1 MIKKKISELPECTS
15 FKGLW
20 TIGVDA
26 LNKSVKVSLEY
37 IQSVVDGMKTATKE
51 ATAATDAASKSA
63 QSATNAAKQAQEA
76 TDATNKAKAATEAAT
91 KEAQTATNNANS
103 ATEAAT
109 KSASTANIA
118 AQGAQEATNAANTA
132 TGNANNAAAAAID
145 AKEDCEEVIAAA
157 AELEPLNLVPTAMT
171 VEYPS
176 RLLVGNMAE
185 NFIRATLAPASVKP
199 NVLFLGDDK
208 AVSVT
213 PDGRITILAAGTS
226 IIHVIPTCNVA
237 LYKTIQIKV
246 SEPTV
251 RLVTLSSIR
260 LTANGNF
267 RFN

>member
-20 TIGVDA
+20 TIGVDIF
-26 LNKSVKVSLEY
+26 NKSVKVSLEY
-37 IQSVVDGMKTATKE
+37 IQSVVEGMKAATKD
-51 ATAATDAASKSA
+51 ATDVTDAASKSA
-63 QSATNAAKQAQEA
+63 QSA
-76 TDATNKAKAATEAAT
+76 
-91 KEAQTATNNANS
+91 
-103 ATEAAT
+103 
-109 KSASTANIA
+109 
-118 AQGAQEATNAANTA
+118 ANTA
-132 TGNANNAAAAAID
+132 TTNASNATAAAIE

-185 NFIRATLAPASVKP
+185 NFIRATLTPASVKP

-246 SEPTV
+246 SKPTV

>member
-20 TIGVDA
+20 TIGVDIF
-26 LNKSVKVSLEY
+26 NKSVKVSLEY
-37 IQSVVDGMKTATKE
+37 IQSVVEGMKAATKD
-51 ATAATDAASKSA
+51 ATDATDAASKSA
-63 QSATNAAKQAQEA
+63 QSAINAAQKAQEA
-76 TDATNKAKAATEAAT
+76 TT
-91 KEAQTATNNANS
+91 
-103 ATEAAT
+103 
-109 KSASTANIA
+109 
-118 AQGAQEATNAANTA
+118 AANTA
-132 TGNANNAAAAAID
+132 TTNASNATAAAIE

-185 NFIRATLAPASVKP
+185 NFIRATLTPASVKP

-246 SEPTV
+246 LKHTV

>member
-1 MIKKKISELPECTS
+1 MHLIQRA
-15 FKGLW
+15 
-20 TIGVDA
+20 VDYRCR
-26 LNKSVKVSLEY
+26 Y
-37 IQSVVDGMKTATKE
+37 IQQERQGVARIYPVGRRGDESGDKRCHRCHRCSIEECPIGHQCRTK
-51 ATAATDAASKSA
+51 
-63 QSATNAAKQAQEA
+63 AQEA
-76 TDATNKAKAATEAAT
+76 TT
-91 KEAQTATNNANS
+91 
-103 ATEAAT
+103 
-109 KSASTANIA
+109 
-118 AQGAQEATNAANTA
+118 AANTA
-132 TGNANNAAAAAID
+132 TTNASNATAAAIE

-185 NFIRATLAPASVKP
+185 NFIRATLTPASVKP

-246 SEPTV
+246 SKPTV

>member
-1 MIKKKISELPECTS
+1 MIKKKISKLPECTS

-20 TIGVDA
+20 TIGVDIF
-26 LNKSVKVSLEY
+26 NKSVKVSLEY
-37 IQSVVDGMKTATKE
+37 IQSVVEGMKSATK
-51 ATAATDAASKSA
+51 
-63 QSATNAAKQAQEA
+63 NA
-76 TDATNKAKAATEAAT
+76 TDATSAANSA
-91 KEAQTATNNANS
+91 AQTADNA
-103 ATEAAT
+103 AQRAQAAT
-109 KSASTANIA
+109 T
-118 AQGAQEATNAANTA
+118 AANTA
-132 TGNANNAAAAAID
+132 TTNANNATAAAIE

-213 PDGRITILAAGTS
+213 PDGRITILAAGIS

>member
-20 TIGVDA
+20 TIGVDIF
-26 LNKSVKVSLEY
+26 NKSVKVSLEY
-37 IQSVVDGMKTATKE
+37 IQSVVEGMKAATKD
-51 ATAATDAASKSA
+51 ATDVTDAALKSA
-63 QSATNAAKQAQEA
+63 QSAINAAQKAQEA
-76 TDATNKAKAATEAAT
+76 TT
-91 KEAQTATNNANS
+91 
-103 ATEAAT
+103 
-109 KSASTANIA
+109 
-118 AQGAQEATNAANTA
+118 AANTA
-132 TGNANNAAAAAID
+132 TTNASNATAAAIE

-185 NFIRATLAPASVKP
+185 NFIRATLTPASVKP

-213 PDGRITILAAGTS
+213 PDGRITILAAGAS

-246 SEPTV
+246 SKLPV

>member
-1 MIKKKISELPECTS
+1 MIRKKISELPECTS

-20 TIGVDA
+20 TIGVNA

-37 IQSVVDGMKTATKE
+37 IQSVVDGMKSATKN
-51 ATAATDAASKSA
+51 ATDAASSA
-63 QSATNAAKQAQEA
+63 NSA
-76 TDATNKAKAATEAAT
+76 
-91 KEAQTATNNANS
+91 AQTANN
-103 ATEAAT
+103 
-109 KSASTANIA
+109 A
-118 AQGAQEATNAANTA
+118 AQGAQAATTAANTA
-132 TGNANNAAAAAID
+132 TTNANNATAAAIE

-171 VEYPS
+171 IEYPS

-213 PDGRITILAAGTS
+213 PDGRITILTAGVST
-226 IIHVIPTCNVA
+226 IYVIPTCNVA

-246 SEPTV
+246 SEPTI

>member
-20 TIGVDA
+20 TIGVDIF
-26 LNKSVKVSLEY
+26 NKSVKVSLEY
-37 IQSVVDGMKTATKE
+37 IQSVVEGMKAATKD
-51 ATAATDAASKSA
+51 ATDVTDAASKSA
-63 QSATNAAKQAQEA
+63 QSAINAAQKAQEA
-76 TDATNKAKAATEAAT
+76 TT
-91 KEAQTATNNANS
+91 
-103 ATEAAT
+103 
-109 KSASTANIA
+109 
-118 AQGAQEATNAANTA
+118 AANTA
-132 TGNANNAAAAAID
+132 TTNASNATAAAIE

>member
-20 TIGVDA
+20 TIGVDIF
-26 LNKSVKVSLEY
+26 NKSVKVSLEY
-37 IQSVVDGMKTATKE
+37 IQSVVEGMKSATK
-51 ATAATDAASKSA
+51 
-63 QSATNAAKQAQEA
+63 NA
-76 TDATNKAKAATEAAT
+76 TDATSAANSA
-91 KEAQTATNNANS
+91 AQTADYA
-103 ATEAAT
+103 AQRAQAAT
-109 KSASTANIA
+109 T
-118 AQGAQEATNAANTA
+118 AANTA
-132 TGNANNAAAAAID
+132 TTNANNATAAAIE

-213 PDGRITILAAGTS
+213 PDGRITILAAGIS

>member
-1 MIKKKISELPECTS
+1 MIRKKISELPECTS

-20 TIGVDA
+20 TIGVNA

-37 IQSVVDGMKTATKE
+37 IQSVVDGMKSATKN
-51 ATAATDAASKSA
+51 ATDAASSA
-63 QSATNAAKQAQEA
+63 NSA
-76 TDATNKAKAATEAAT
+76 
-91 KEAQTATNNANS
+91 AQTANN
-103 ATEAAT
+103 
-109 KSASTANIA
+109 A
-118 AQGAQEATNAANTA
+118 AQGAQAATTAANTA
-132 TGNANNAAAAAID
+132 TTNANNATAAAIE

-171 VEYPS
+171 IEYPS

-213 PDGRITILAAGTS
+213 PDGRITILTAGVST
-226 IIHVIPTCNVA
+226 IHVIPTCNVS

-246 SEPTV
+246 SEPTI

>member
-1 MIKKKISELPECTS
+1 MIRKKISELPECTS

-20 TIGVDA
+20 TIGVNA

-37 IQSVVDGMKTATKE
+37 IQSVVDGMKSATKN
-51 ATAATDAASKSA
+51 ATDAASSA
-63 QSATNAAKQAQEA
+63 NSA
-76 TDATNKAKAATEAAT
+76 
-91 KEAQTATNNANS
+91 AQTANN
-103 ATEAAT
+103 
-109 KSASTANIA
+109 A
-118 AQGAQEATNAANTA
+118 AQGAQAATTAANTA
-132 TGNANNAAAAAID
+132 TTNANNATAAAIE
-145 AKEDCEEVIAAA
+145 AKEDCEEVIAVA

-171 VEYPS
+171 IEYPS

-213 PDGRITILAAGTS
+213 PDGRITILTAGVST
-226 IIHVIPTCNVA
+226 IHVIPTCNVA

-246 SEPTV
+246 SEPTI

>member
-20 TIGVDA
+20 TIGVDIF
-26 LNKSVKVSLEY
+26 NKSVKVSLEY
-37 IQSVVDGMKTATKE
+37 IQSVVEGMKAATKD
-51 ATAATDAASKSA
+51 ATDVTDAASKSA
-63 QSATNAAKQAQEA
+63 QSAINAAQKAQEA
-76 TDATNKAKAATEAAT
+76 TT
-91 KEAQTATNNANS
+91 
-103 ATEAAT
+103 
-109 KSASTANIA
+109 
-118 AQGAQEATNAANTA
+118 AANTA
-132 TGNANNAAAAAID
+132 TTNASNATAAAIE

-157 AELEPLNLVPTAMT
+157 AELKPLNLVPTAMT

-185 NFIRATLAPASVKP
+185 NFIRATLTPASVKP

-246 SEPTV
+246 SNSKTTV

>member
-20 TIGVDA
+20 TIGVDIF
-26 LNKSVKVSLEY
+26 NKSVKVSLEY
-37 IQSVVDGMKTATKE
+37 IQSVVEGMKAATKD
-51 ATAATDAASKSA
+51 ATDVTDAASKSA
-63 QSATNAAKQAQEA
+63 QSAINAAQKAQEA
-76 TDATNKAKAATEAAT
+76 TT
-91 KEAQTATNNANS
+91 
-103 ATEAAT
+103 
-109 KSASTANIA
+109 
-118 AQGAQEATNAANTA
+118 AANTA
-132 TGNANNAAAAAID
+132 TTNASNATAAAIE

-185 NFIRATLAPASVKP
+185 NFIRATLTPASVKP

-246 SEPTV
+246 SKPTV
-251 RLVTLSSIR
+251 GLVTLSSIR

-267 RFN
+267 EFN

>member
-20 TIGVDA
+20 TIGVDIF
-26 LNKSVKVSLEY
+26 NKSVKVSLEY
-37 IQSVVDGMKTATKE
+37 IQSVVEGMKAATKD
-51 ATAATDAASKSA
+51 ATDAASKSA
-63 QSATNAAKQAQEA
+63 QSAINAAQKAQEA
-76 TDATNKAKAATEAAT
+76 TT
-91 KEAQTATNNANS
+91 
-103 ATEAAT
+103 
-109 KSASTANIA
+109 
-118 AQGAQEATNAANTA
+118 AANTA
-132 TGNANNAAAAAID
+132 TTNASNATAAAIE

-157 AELEPLNLVPTAMT
+157 TELEPLNLVPTAMT

-185 NFIRATLAPASVKP
+185 NFIRATLTPARVKP

-246 SEPTV
+246 SKPTV

>member
-20 TIGVDA
+20 TIGVDIF
-26 LNKSVKVSLEY
+26 NKSVKVSLEY
-37 IQSVVDGMKTATKE
+37 IQSVVEGMKAATKD
-51 ATAATDAASKSA
+51 ATDAASKSA
-63 QSATNAAKQAQEA
+63 QSAINAAQKAQEA
-76 TDATNKAKAATEAAT
+76 TT
-91 KEAQTATNNANS
+91 
-103 ATEAAT
+103 
-109 KSASTANIA
+109 
-118 AQGAQEATNAANTA
+118 AANTA
-132 TGNANNAAAAAID
+132 TTNASNATAAAIK

-157 AELEPLNLVPTAMT
+157 TELEPLNLVPTAMT

-185 NFIRATLAPASVKP
+185 NFIRATLTPASVKP

-246 SEPTV
+246 SKPTV

>member
-20 TIGVDA
+20 TIGVDIF
-26 LNKSVKVSLEY
+26 NKSVKVSLEY
-37 IQSVVDGMKTATKE
+37 IQSVVEGMKSATK
-51 ATAATDAASKSA
+51 
-63 QSATNAAKQAQEA
+63 NA
-76 TDATNKAKAATEAAT
+76 TDATSAANSA
-91 KEAQTATNNANS
+91 AQTADNA
-103 ATEAAT
+103 AQRAQAAT
-109 KSASTANIA
+109 T
-118 AQGAQEATNAANTA
+118 AANTA
-132 TGNANNAAAAAID
+132 TTNANNATAAAIE

-157 AELEPLNLVPTAMT
+157 AGNLVPTAMT

-176 RLLVGNMAE
+176 RLLVGNMAG

-213 PDGRITILAAGTS
+213 PDGRITILAAGIS

>member
-1 MIKKKISELPECTS
+1 MKKKKISELPECTS

-20 TIGVDA
+20 TIGVDIF
-26 LNKSVKVSLEY
+26 NKSVKVSLEY
-37 IQSVVDGMKTATKE
+37 IQSVVDEMKSATKN
-51 ATAATDAASKSA
+51 
-63 QSATNAAKQAQEA
+63 ATNAASSANSA
-76 TDATNKAKAATEAAT
+76 
-91 KEAQTATNNANS
+91 AQTANN
-103 ATEAAT
+103 
-109 KSASTANIA
+109 A
-118 AQGAQEATNAANTA
+118 AQGVQAATTAANTA
-132 TGNANNAAAAAID
+132 TTNANNATAAAIE
-145 AKEDCEEVIAAA
+145 AKENCEEVIAAA
-157 AELEPLNLVPTAMT
+157 AELEPLNLIPTAMT

-176 RLLVGNMAE
+176 RLLIGNMAE

-246 SEPTV
+246 SEPTI

>member
-20 TIGVDA
+20 TIGVDIF
-26 LNKSVKVSLEY
+26 NKSVKVSLEY
-37 IQSVVDGMKTATKE
+37 IQSVVEGMKSATK
-51 ATAATDAASKSA
+51 
-63 QSATNAAKQAQEA
+63 NA
-76 TDATNKAKAATEAAT
+76 TDATSAANSA
-91 KEAQTATNNANS
+91 AQTADNA
-103 ATEAAT
+103 AQRAQAAT
-109 KSASTANIA
+109 T
-118 AQGAQEATNAANTA
+118 AANTA
-132 TGNANNAAAAAID
+132 TTNANNATAAAIE

-176 RLLVGNMAE
+176 RLLVGNLAE

-213 PDGRITILAAGTS
+213 PDGRITILAAGIS

-237 LYKTIQIKV
+237 LYKTIQNKV

>member
-1 MIKKKISELPECTS
+1 MIRKKISELPECTS

-20 TIGVDA
+20 TIGVNA

-37 IQSVVDGMKTATKE
+37 IQSVVEGMKSATKN
-51 ATAATDAASKSA
+51 ATDAASSA
-63 QSATNAAKQAQEA
+63 NSA
-76 TDATNKAKAATEAAT
+76 
-91 KEAQTATNNANS
+91 AQTANN
-103 ATEAAT
+103 
-109 KSASTANIA
+109 A
-118 AQGAQEATNAANTA
+118 AQGAQAATTAANTA
-132 TGNANNAAAAAID
+132 TTNANNATAAAIE

-171 VEYPS
+171 IEYPS

-213 PDGRITILAAGTS
+213 PDGRITILTAGVST
-226 IIHVIPTCNVA
+226 IHVIPTCNVA

-246 SEPTV
+246 SEPTI

>member
-20 TIGVDA
+20 TIGVDIFS
-26 LNKSVKVSLEY
+26 KSVKVSLEY
-37 IQSVVDGMKTATKE
+37 IQSVVEGMKSATK
-51 ATAATDAASKSA
+51 
-63 QSATNAAKQAQEA
+63 NA
-76 TDATNKAKAATEAAT
+76 TDATSAANSA
-91 KEAQTATNNANS
+91 AQTADNA
-103 ATEAAT
+103 AQRAQAAT
-109 KSASTANIA
+109 T
-118 AQGAQEATNAANTA
+118 AANTA
-132 TGNANNAAAAAID
+132 TTNASNATAAAIE

-213 PDGRITILAAGTS
+213 PDGRITILAAGVS

>member
-1 MIKKKISELPECTS
+1 M
-15 FKGLW
+15 
-20 TIGVDA
+20 
-26 LNKSVKVSLEY
+26 
-37 IQSVVDGMKTATKE
+37 
-51 ATAATDAASKSA
+51 
-63 QSATNAAKQAQEA
+63 
-76 TDATNKAKAATEAAT
+76 
-91 KEAQTATNNANS
+91 
-103 ATEAAT
+103 
-109 KSASTANIA
+109 
-118 AQGAQEATNAANTA
+118 
-132 TGNANNAAAAAID
+132 
-145 AKEDCEEVIAAA
+145 IAAA

-185 NFIRATLAPASVKP
+185 KFIRATLTPASVKP

-213 PDGRITILAAGTS
+213 PDGRITILAAGIS

-246 SEPTV
+246 SKPTV
-251 RLVTLSSIR
+251 RLGTLSSIR

>member
-20 TIGVDA
+20 TIGVDIF
-26 LNKSVKVSLEY
+26 NKSVKVSLEY
-37 IQSVVDGMKTATKE
+37 IQSVVEGMKAATKD
-51 ATAATDAASKSA
+51 ATDVTDAASKSA
-63 QSATNAAKQAQEA
+63 QSAINAAQKAQEA
-76 TDATNKAKAATEAAT
+76 TT
-91 KEAQTATNNANS
+91 
-103 ATEAAT
+103 
-109 KSASTANIA
+109 
-118 AQGAQEATNAANTA
+118 AANTA
-132 TGNANNAAAAAID
+132 TTNASNATAAAIE

-185 NFIRATLAPASVKP
+185 NFIRATLTPASVKP

-246 SEPTV
+246 SKHTV

>member
-20 TIGVDA
+20 TIGVDIF
-26 LNKSVKVSLEY
+26 NKSVKVPLEY
-37 IQSVVDGMKTATKE
+37 IQSVVEGMKSATK
-51 ATAATDAASKSA
+51 
-63 QSATNAAKQAQEA
+63 NA
-76 TDATNKAKAATEAAT
+76 TDATSAANSA
-91 KEAQTATNNANS
+91 AQTADNA
-103 ATEAAT
+103 AQRAQAAT
-109 KSASTANIA
+109 T
-118 AQGAQEATNAANTA
+118 AANTA
-132 TGNANNAAAAAID
+132 TTNANNATAAAIE

-171 VEYPS
+171 IEYPS

-213 PDGRITILAAGTS
+213 PDGRITILAAGIS

>member
-20 TIGVDA
+20 TIGVDIF
-26 LNKSVKVSLEY
+26 NKSVKVPLEY
-37 IQSVVDGMKTATKE
+37 IQSVVEGMKSATK
-51 ATAATDAASKSA
+51 
-63 QSATNAAKQAQEA
+63 NA
-76 TDATNKAKAATEAAT
+76 TDATSAANSA
-91 KEAQTATNNANS
+91 AQTADNA
-103 ATEAAT
+103 AQRAQAAT
-109 KSASTANIA
+109 T
-118 AQGAQEATNAANTA
+118 AANTA
-132 TGNANNAAAAAID
+132 TTNANNATAAAIE

-213 PDGRITILAAGTS
+213 PDGRITILAAGIS

>member
-1 MIKKKISELPECTS
+1 MIKKKISELPECTT

-20 TIGVDA
+20 TIGVNA

-37 IQSVVDGMKTATKE
+37 IQAVVDGMKSATK
-51 ATAATDAASKSA
+51 D
-63 QSATNAAKQAQEA
+63 A
-76 TDATNKAKAATEAAT
+76 TDATSAANSA
-91 KEAQTATNNANS
+91 AQTADNA
-103 ATEAAT
+103 AQRTQAAT
-109 KSASTANIA
+109 T
-118 AQGAQEATNAANTA
+118 AANTA
-132 TGNANNAAAAAID
+132 TANANNAAAEANA

-213 PDGRITILAAGTS
+213 PAGRITILAAGTS

-246 SEPTV
+246 SKPTV

>member
-20 TIGVDA
+20 TIGVDIF
-26 LNKSVKVSLEY
+26 NKSVKVSLEY
-37 IQSVVDGMKTATKE
+37 IQSVVEGMKAATKD
-51 ATAATDAASKSA
+51 ATDVTDAASKSA
-63 QSATNAAKQAQEA
+63 QSAINAAQKAQEA
-76 TDATNKAKAATEAAT
+76 TT
-91 KEAQTATNNANS
+91 
-103 ATEAAT
+103 
-109 KSASTANIA
+109 
-118 AQGAQEATNAANTA
+118 AANTA
-132 TGNANNAAAAAID
+132 TTNASNATAAAIE

-185 NFIRATLAPASVKP
+185 NFIRATLTPASVKP

-226 IIHVIPTCNVA
+226 IIHVIPTRNVA

-246 SEPTV
+246 SKPTV

>member
-15 FKGLW
+15 FNGLW
-20 TIGVDA
+20 TIGVDIF
-26 LNKSVKVSLEY
+26 NKSDKVALEY
-37 IQSVVDGMKTATKE
+37 IQSVVEGMKAATKD
-51 ATAATDAASKSA
+51 ATDVTDAASKSA
-63 QSATNAAKQAQEA
+63 QSAINAAQKAQEA
-76 TDATNKAKAATEAAT
+76 TT
-91 KEAQTATNNANS
+91 
-103 ATEAAT
+103 
-109 KSASTANIA
+109 
-118 AQGAQEATNAANTA
+118 AANTA
-132 TGNANNAAAAAID
+132 TTTASNATAAAIE

-157 AELEPLNLVPTAMT
+157 AEKAPQNHVPTALT

-185 NFIRATLAPASVKP
+185 NFIRATLTPASVKP

-246 SEPTV
+246 STPTV

>member
-1 MIKKKISELPECTS
+1 MKKKKISELPECTS

-20 TIGVDA
+20 TIGVDIF
-26 LNKSVKVSLEY
+26 NKSVKVSLEY
-37 IQSVVDGMKTATKE
+37 IQSVVEEMKSATKD
-51 ATAATDAASKSA
+51 T
-63 QSATNAAKQAQEA
+63 
-76 TDATNKAKAATEAAT
+76 TDATRAANSA
-91 KEAQTATNNANS
+91 AQTADNA
-103 ATEAAT
+103 AQRAQAAT
-109 KSASTANIA
+109 T
-118 AQGAQEATNAANTA
+118 AANTA
-132 TGNANNAAAAAID
+132 TTNASNATAAAIE

-157 AELEPLNLVPTAMT
+157 AGMEPLNLVPTAMT

-185 NFIRATLAPASVKP
+185 NFIRATLAPAVVRP

-213 PDGRITILAAGTS
+213 PDGRITILAAGVS

>member
-1 MIKKKISELPECTS
+1 MIRKKISELPECTS

-20 TIGVDA
+20 TIGVNA

-37 IQSVVDGMKTATKE
+37 IQSVVDGMKSATK
-51 ATAATDAASKSA
+51 D
-63 QSATNAAKQAQEA
+63 A
-76 TDATNKAKAATEAAT
+76 TDATSAANSAAQT
-91 KEAQTATNNANS
+91 ADNAAQRAQTATA
-103 ATEAAT
+103 
-109 KSASTANIA
+109 
-118 AQGAQEATNAANTA
+118 AANTA
-132 TGNANNAAAAAID
+132 TTNATNATTEAIK

-157 AELEPLNLVPTAMT
+157 GELEPLNLVPTAMT
-171 VEYPS
+171 IEYPS

-213 PDGRITILAAGTS
+213 PDGRITILAAGVS

>member
-20 TIGVDA
+20 TIGVDIF
-26 LNKSVKVSLEY
+26 NKSVKVSLEY
-37 IQSVVDGMKTATKE
+37 IQSVVEGMKAAIKD
-51 ATAATDAASKSA
+51 ATDAASKSA
-63 QSATNAAKQAQEA
+63 QSAINAAQKAQEA
-76 TDATNKAKAATEAAT
+76 TT
-91 KEAQTATNNANS
+91 
-103 ATEAAT
+103 
-109 KSASTANIA
+109 
-118 AQGAQEATNAANTA
+118 AANTA
-132 TGNANNAAAAAID
+132 TTNASNATAAAIE

-185 NFIRATLAPASVKP
+185 NFIRATLTPASVKP

-246 SEPTV
+246 SKPTV

>member
-20 TIGVDA
+20 TIGVDIF
-26 LNKSVKVSLEY
+26 NKSVKVSLEY
-37 IQSVVDGMKTATKE
+37 IQSVVEGMKAATKD
-51 ATAATDAASKSA
+51 ATDATDAASKSA
-63 QSATNAAKQAQEA
+63 QSAINAAQKASNA
-76 TDATNKAKAATEAAT
+76 T
-91 KEAQTATNNANS
+91 
-103 ATEAAT
+103 
-109 KSASTANIA
+109 
-118 AQGAQEATNAANTA
+118 
-132 TGNANNAAAAAID
+132 AAAIE

-185 NFIRATLAPASVKP
+185 NFIRATLTPASVKP

-246 SEPTV
+246 SKPTV